1 MSDTDSDA
9 GFLSRWSRRKA
20 QARQGVMPLEPAPET
35 DPGVTGSVAVDAP
48 VATNAP
54 AQIPAD
60 PAQPPP
66 TDVAAQTYER
76 PPPPTL
82 ADVAALTRDSDYSRF
97 VAPDVSGEVKNAA
110 LKKLFGNPHFNVMD
124 GLDVYIDDYSKPD
137 PLPASI
143 ARQLAQSAFLGFVEA
158 KPSQTSPEP
167 PAAAGQPAVA
177 NESPQTLTPAEAT
190 GERCEANPETDENAD
205 LRLQPHDA
213 AGCGGAEN
221 SAAADGPGQL

>member
-20 QARQGVMPLEPAPET
+20 QARQGVMPLEPAPEI

-66 TDVAAQTYER
+66 TDVAAQTNER

-124 GLDVYIDDYSKPD
+124 GLDVYIDDDSKPD

-177 NESPQTLTPAEAT
+177 SESPQTLMPAEAT

>member
-20 QARQGVMPLEPAPET
+20 QARQGVMPVEPAPET
-35 DPGVTGSVAVDAP
+35 DLGVAGSVAVEAP
-48 VATNAP
+48 VAMPAP
-54 AQIPAD
+54 AQIPAG
-60 PAQPPP
+60 PAQLPPA
-66 TDVAAQTYER
+66 DVAAQAAER
-76 PPPPTL
+76 PAPPTL
-82 ADVAALTRDSDYSRF
+82 ADVAALTRESDYSRF

-124 GLDVYIDDYSKPD
+124 GLDVYNDDYSKPD
-137 PLPASI
+137 PLPASV

-158 KPSQTSPEP
+158 KPSQTSPAP
-167 PAAAGQPAVA
+167 STAAGQPAA
-177 NESPQTLTPAEAT
+177 TPDSPQAPTPAEAT
-190 GERCEANPETDENAD
+190 SERCEANPETDENAD
-205 LRLQPHDA
+205 LRLQSHDA